1 MPEQQNNGNDSYI
14 PDIPENWE
22 AGVHTGSETHY
33 TRDYYLVN
41 DDGYPVAEI
50 RATWDEGH
58 GHSVRV
64 DSNTRVNEIGD
75 IADRVH
81 RASFTLDTKREAM
94 KKVEALMRTYDLDLV
109 GEIEY
114 EVEITVT
121 LEKTELETRT
131 TNDIDRAR
139 VLDELVDSE
148 DFNIR
153 VDMP

>member
-1 MPEQQNNGNDSYI
+1 
-14 PDIPENWE
+14 
-22 AGVHTGSETHY
+22 
-33 TRDYYLVN
+33 
-41 DDGYPVAEI
+41 
-50 RATWDEGH
+50 
-58 GHSVRV
+58 
-64 DSNTRVNEIGD
+64 
-75 IADRVH
+75 
-81 RASFTLDTKREAM
+81 M

>member
-1 MPEQQNNGNDSYI
+1 MPQQQNNNNDTFT

-22 AGVHTGSETHY
+22 AGVHEGSDTHY

-50 RATWDEGH
+50 QATWDEGH
-58 GHSVRV
+58 GHSVRL
-64 DSNTRVNEIGD
+64 DSNTLVNEFGD
-75 IADRVH
+75 IADRKQ
-81 RASFTLDTKREAM
+81 RATFTLDTQREAM
-94 KKVEALMRTYDLDLV
+94 KKVETLMKTYDLERV

-131 TNDIDRAR
+131 TDNIDRAR
-139 VLDELVDSE
+139 VLDELVNSE
-148 DFNIR
+148 DFNIQ